1 MNMPLFGTNGIR
13 GIANEEITPEF
24 AVKIAKAVGSYFN
37 GNIAVAMDT
46 RISSEMLKNSV
57 IAGLVSVGCNVYDAN
72 IAPTPALQYYLKN
85 SDLEAG
91 VIITA
96 SHNPPHYNG
105 IKVVD
110 NKGEELQRNVEE
122 EIENIFYAG
131 DFKKAPWNEI
141 GSIYTAD
148 IIDFYIEGVLKNAG
162 AEETKLKI
170 VVDCGNGAGCLVMPY
185 LIASV
190 ANVITLN
197 SEPRGLPARNYEP
210 VKENLN
216 DLIRTVKAVN
226 ADLGIAYDGDS
237 DRAIFIA
244 ENGEYV
250 SGDYS
255 LAIIAGHK
263 LEKKKGKIVVPVSTS
278 KCVEEY
284 VEMKGGSIFYTKVGA
299 RNVAKKMKEVNA
311 IFGGEENGGLIF
323 PEHQYCR
330 DAGMASIYMINMIAE
345 REEKIS
351 DIIKNLPKYYT
362 VKEKI
367 QCIEKE
373 KVMEKIKENIKGNAD
388 FTDGV
393 RIDNKDG
400 FILIRPSGTEPIIR
414 IYVERKNE
422 EEAKRIAEEY
432 RRMIKDLSK

>member
-24 AVKIAKAVGSYFN
+24 AVKIAKAIGSYFS
-37 GNIAVAMDT
+37 GDIAIAMDT

-57 IAGLVSVGCNVYDAN
+57 ISGLVSVGCNVYDAN

-85 SDLEAG
+85 SDLDAG
-91 VIITA
+91 IIITA
-96 SHNPPHYNG
+96 SHNPPQYNG

-110 NKGEELQRNVEE
+110 SNGEELQR
-122 EIENIFYAG
+122 EIEEKIENMFYAG
-131 DFKKAPWNEI
+131 NFKKVAWNEI

-148 IIDFYIEGVLKNAG
+148 IIDFYIEGVLKSTQ
-162 AEETKLKI
+162 AEETKLK
-170 VVDCGNGAGCLVMPY
+170 VVIDCGNGAGCLAMPY
-185 LIASV
+185 LVASV
-190 ANVITLN
+190 ANVVTLN
-197 SEPRGLPARNYEP
+197 SEPKGLPSRNYEP
-210 VKENLN
+210 VKENLD

-226 ADLGIAYDGDS
+226 ADLGIAYDGDA

-244 ENGEYV
+244 ENGEYI

-255 LAIIAGHK
+255 LAMIAGHK
-263 LEKKKGKIVVPVSTS
+263 LEKKKGYIVTPVSTS

-284 VEMKGGSIFYTKVGA
+284 VKMKGGKIFYTEVGA

-345 REEKIS
+345 RGKRIS
-351 DIIKNLPKYYT
+351 DILKNLPKYYT

-367 QCIEKE
+367 ECKDKE
-373 KVMEKIKENIKGNAD
+373 KVMGKIKEIVDENAD
-388 FTDGV
+388 FTDGI
-393 RIDNKDG
+393 RINSDDG
-400 FILIRPSGTEPIIR
+400 FILIRPSGTEPLIR
-414 IYVERKNE
+414 IYVERKSE

-432 RRMIKDLSK
+432 KRMIKDLSK

>member
-24 AVKIAKAVGSYFN
+24 AVKIAKAIGSYFN

-57 IAGLVSVGCNVYDAN
+57 IAGLISVGCNVYDAN

-85 SDLEAG
+85 SDLDAG

-96 SHNPPHYNG
+96 SHNPPKYNG

-110 NKGEELQRNVEE
+110 RKGEELQREVEE

-131 DFKKAPWNEI
+131 NFKKTSWNEI
-141 GSIYTAD
+141 GSVYTAD
-148 IIDFYIEGVLKNAG
+148 IIDFYIEGVLKNAE
-162 AEETKLKI
+162 AEETKLK
-170 VVDCGNGAGCLVMPY
+170 VVIDCGNGAGCLVMPY

-190 ANVITLN
+190 ADVLTLN

-210 VKENLN
+210 VKDNLN
-216 DLIRTVKAVN
+216 YLIRTVKAVN
-226 ADLGIAYDGDS
+226 ADLGIAYDGDA
-237 DRAIFIA
+237 DRAIFIT

-263 LEKKKGKIVVPVSTS
+263 LEKKKGNIVVPVSTS

-284 VEMKGGSIFYTKVGA
+284 VKMKGGSIFYTKVGA

-330 DAGMASIYMINMIAE
+330 DAGMASIYIIRMLAE
-345 REEKIS
+345 RAGKLS

-367 QCIEKE
+367 ECVEKE
-373 KVMEKIKENIKGNAD
+373 KVMEKIKKDIGGKAD
-388 FTDGV
+388 FTDGI
-393 RIDNKDG
+393 RINSENG
-400 FILIRPSGTEPIIR
+400 FVLIRPSGTEPIIR
-414 IYVERKNE
+414 VYVERKNE

-432 RRMIKDLSK
+432 KKMIKDLSK